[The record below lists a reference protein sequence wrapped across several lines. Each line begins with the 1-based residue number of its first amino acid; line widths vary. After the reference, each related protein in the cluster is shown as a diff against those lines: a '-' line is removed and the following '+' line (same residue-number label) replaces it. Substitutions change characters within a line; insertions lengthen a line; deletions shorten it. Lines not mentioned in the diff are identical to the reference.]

1 MIEPDNQ
8 VMQPL
13 VVIGASAGGLKAL
26 QVILNEL
33 LGQVRVPV
41 VVCKHLAAG
50 DEEGVCNILR
60 SILPDKVELASDKQ
74 NIKPGHIYIAPG
86 NYHLQVEKRGWLS
99 LSTDERVCYCRP
111 AIDVLFETA
120 AIAYQSDLVAIV
132 LTGANRDGTV
142 GVQWVSKAGGTVIV
156 QSPDSAE
163 VKLMPE
169 AAIATGCADHIM
181 ELTEIARYLKQ
192 L

>member
-1 MIEPDNQ
+1 MIELDSHFTHQ
-8 VMQPL
+8 L
-13 VVIGASAGGLKAL
+13 VVIGASAGGIKAL
-26 QVILNEL
+26 QVLLNEL
-33 LGQVRVPV
+33 QGQARVPV

-60 SILPDKVELASDKQ
+60 RTLTDKVELAYDKQ

-86 NYHLQVEKRGWLS
+86 NYHLQVEKRNWLS

-120 AIAYQSDLVAIV
+120 AVTYQSDLTAIV
-132 LTGANRDGTV
+132 LTGANRDGAD
-142 GVQWVSKAGGTVIV
+142 GVQWVSKEGGTVIV

-163 VKLMPE
+163 VKLMPA
-169 AAIATGCADHIM
+169 AAIATGCADYIM